1 MHGSYLLILYW
12 HPSKKIVIFLV
23 ACTAVVKSRATVY
36 EELFNPIL
44 SDSFGFSEDY
54 TVYFFLIILV
64 APILGGIY
72 L

>member
-1 MHGSYLLILYW
+1 
-12 HPSKKIVIFLV
+12 V
-23 ACTAVVKSRATVY
+23 TVY

-44 SDSFGFSEDY
+44 SDAFGFSEDY

-72 L
+72 LYA